1 MSKIFVI
8 PDIHL
13 KPWMFDEAE
22 EITGKNEFDK
32 IVMLRDL
39 ADDWNCSNNLDLYK
53 GTYDAA
59 VEFARRHPNTLLCYG
74 NHDLSY
80 IWDAMES
87 GYSWSARETAADG
100 IRRLRDELAVEKC
113 AYIHMIDGV
122 IFSHGGLTKS
132 FVRRYFDMANDVSEY
147 DLIHIIKQINSM
159 GEKEMWDD
167 DTPIWARPQRG
178 AMELF
183 PDGYMQVVD
192 HTPVKAPLE
201 EGYLL
206 TLDNFS
212 TYPDGTPKGNEKF
225 VWINTADRTW
235 HEFD

>member
-1 MSKIFVI
+1 MSKIFVN

-32 IVMLRDL
+32 IVMLGDL

-53 GTYDAA
+53 ETYDAA

-100 IRRLRDELAVEKC
+100 IRRLRDELTVEKC

-132 FVRRYFDMANDVSEY
+132 FVRRYFDMADDVSEY

-159 GEKEMWDD
+159 GEKEMWEDY
-167 DTPIWARPQRG
+167 TPIWARPQRG
-178 AMELF
+178 VLELF
-183 PDGYMQVVD
+183 PKGYMQVVG
-192 HTPVKAPLE
+192 HTPVDAPLE
-201 EGYLL
+201 EGNLL

-225 VWINTADRTW
+225 VWIDTTDHTW